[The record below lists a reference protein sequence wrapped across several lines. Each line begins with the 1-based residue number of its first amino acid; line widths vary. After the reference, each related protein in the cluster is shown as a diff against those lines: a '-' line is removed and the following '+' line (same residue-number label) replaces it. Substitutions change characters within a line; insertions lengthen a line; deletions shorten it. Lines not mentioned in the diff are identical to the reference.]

1 MLFFG
6 FVRQYKGLDV
16 LLDAMPIM
24 LKEKNVILLI
34 VGEFWGDK
42 QSYLDKI
49 DRNGTSAN
57 VRIVD
62 KYVPNEEIGIY
73 FAASDLVVQPYISAS
88 GSGICQ
94 IAYGFDRPVVATN
107 VGSLSEVVRD
117 GVNGRLVEPNNH
129 RSLALAI
136 LESLEP
142 VTLSR
147 FTINAN
153 KTKEEFSWEKMAKI
167 IVS

>member
-1 MLFFG
+1 
-6 FVRQYKGLDV
+6 
-16 LLDAMPIM
+16 M
-24 LKEKNVILLI
+24 LKEKNIILLI
-34 VGEFWGDK
+34 VGEFWSDK

-49 DRNGTSAN
+49 GRNGTSAN

-62 KYVPNEEIGIY
+62 AYVPNEEIGIY

-107 VGSLSEVVRD
+107 VGSLPEVVKD
-117 GVNGRLVEPNNH
+117 SVNGRLVEPGNH

-142 VTLSR
+142 NILSR
-147 FTINAN
+147 FTMNAN
-153 KTKEEFSWEKMAKI
+153 KTKEEFSWERMAN
-167 IVS
+167 IVLGGRSALKTNID

>member
-1 MLFFG
+1 M
-6 FVRQYKGLDV
+6 
-16 LLDAMPIM
+16 M
-24 LKEKNVILLI
+24 LKEKNATLLI
-34 VGEFWGDK
+34 VGEFQSDK

-49 DRNGTSAN
+49 GRNGTSEN
-57 VRIVD
+57 IRIVD
-62 KYVPNEEIGIY
+62 EYVPNEEISKY

-94 IAYGFDRPVVATN
+94 IAYGFDRPFIATN
-107 VGSLSEVVRD
+107 VCSLSEVVRD

-129 RSLALAI
+129 ISLAQAI

-142 VTLSR
+142 FTLSR

-153 KTKEEFSWEKMAKI
+153 KTKEEFSWEKMEE
-167 IVS
+167 IVIGGRSSREST

>member
-16 LLDAMPIM
+16 LLDAMPMI
-24 LKEKNVILLI
+24 LKEKNVTLLI
-34 VGEFWGDK
+34 VGEFWSDK

-49 DRNGTSAN
+49 GRNGTSAN

-62 KYVPNEEIGIY
+62 EYVPNEEIGIY

-94 IAYGFDRPVVATN
+94 LPYGFDRPVIATN
-107 VGSLSEVVRD
+107 VGSPRWSAK
-117 GVNGRLVEPNNH
+117 
-129 RSLALAI
+129 S
-136 LESLEP
+136 
-142 VTLSR
+142 SR
-147 FTINAN
+147 PPIRRP
-153 KTKEEFSWEKMAKI
+153 
-167 IVS
+167 